1 MVALAIGSRG
11 ERILRE
17 SKNYYLR
24 SSGNRV
30 YVGSLLGG
38 RVAGGS
44 LWPGDIVR
52 SHWLLVVGSDESGR
66 LCGLGEKFISAP
78 LPIRP
83 SDSILSETKAT
94 EPTRGSEEGEFAT
107 V

>member
-1 MVALAIGSRG
+1 MVAPVISSCG
-11 ERILRE
+11 ERIHGE
-17 SKNYYLR
+17 SKNYDLR

-38 RVAGGS
+38 GVVGDS

-52 SHWLLVVGSDESGR
+52 SSLASGCGDESGR

-78 LPIRP
+78 LPIQP
-83 SDSILSETKAT
+83 SDSILSETKGT
-94 EPTRGSEEGEFAT
+94 EPTGGSEEGEFAT